1 MTWNDEVVGCEGE
14 CKYHEYGEMFGI
26 LNQMKESFERNL
38 AETQKDEAANVKAYE
53 DLKAAKVDE
62 IKAGQEQSEAKV
74 QELVESDEKLANA
87 KEDTDD
93 TKESLGVDFS
103 WS

>member
-1 MTWNDEVVGCEGE
+1 ML
-14 CKYHEYGEMFGI
+14 GI

-38 AETQKDEAANVKAYE
+38 AETQKDDVANVKAYE

-74 QELVESDEKLANA
+74 QDIVDSDEKLANA
-87 KEDTDD
+87 KEDIDD

>member
-1 MTWNDEVVGCEGE
+1 MESRQ
-14 CKYHEYGEMFGI
+14 YGDMFGI

-38 AETQKDEAANVKAYE
+38 AKTQKDEAANVIAYE
-53 DLKAAKVDE
+53 DLKAATVDE

-74 QELVESDEKLANA
+74 HEFVDSDEKLANA
-87 KEDTDD
+87 KEDIDD
-93 TKESLGVDFS
+93 TKESLGVDSS